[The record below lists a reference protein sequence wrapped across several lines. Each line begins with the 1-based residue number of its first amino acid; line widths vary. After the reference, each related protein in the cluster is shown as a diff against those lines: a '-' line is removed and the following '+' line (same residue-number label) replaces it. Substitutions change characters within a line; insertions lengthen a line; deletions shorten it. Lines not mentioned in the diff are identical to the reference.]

1 MRVTNQMVTN
11 SSLRNMQKSMQR
23 VGNLNEQVTTG
34 KKISAP
40 SQDPV
45 VAIRALKLRTTCD
58 QLDQYKKKNIPDALS
73 WLDTTQTSIQ
83 NVFNRLDDVYAYCE
97 QGASDTYQTKDRN
110 TIINELYALK
120 DAIYAEGGT
129 TYAGRYLFS
138 GYKTETNLIFQNAE
152 AKEGLSYNITE
163 SINPA
168 AIEPKSVVL
177 NEVDTEQLDAI
188 LRGQAY
194 EAPVSEDV
202 YRMRLAYDNLDN
214 EAAGTVMNVTNADGT
229 VNEITVP
236 TISITITDANGAE
249 NTITIPQTDPNVPN
263 DPPVV
268 MKQIADSATYYDVD
282 PNGINYIPETG
293 EIIFGEEL
301 YNSTIKTAQDISV
314 SYYKSEFEVGD
325 LRPEMYFDCTQYKA
339 MPDGSIQ
346 DTEFTVD
353 LEGQPI
359 QYEVNF
365 NQYITVNA
373 EGKDLITHDMGNK
386 IEDLAIAV
394 QDVLDIENTIT
405 KLKQLLEDP
414 QYKNN
419 ADAVEQI
426 NKMLEDAD
434 VELALKRENMQK
446 LFGRNMSNFQG
457 FMEDVSSVQAKVGTT
472 YSKLELI
479 QARVTEQVANFEE
492 LKSSNEDIETEEVA
506 IELYQAELV
515 YESALSTTA
524 GVIKKTLLDYL

>member
-11 SSLRNMQKSMQR
+11 NSLRNMQKSMGR
-23 VGNLNEQVTTG
+23 VNKLNEQVTTG

-110 TIINELYALK
+110 TIVNELYALK
-120 DAIYAEGGT
+120 DAIFSEGGT

-138 GYKTETNLIFQNAE
+138 GYKTETNLIFQNDE
-152 AKEGLSYNITE
+152 AKEGLSYNITQD
-163 SINPA
+163 INPA
-168 AIEPKSVVL
+168 TIEPKSVVL
-177 NEVDTEQLDAI
+177 NEVDETQLDAI
-188 LRGQAY
+188 LAGGAY

-202 YRMRLAYDNLDN
+202 YRMRLAYSNLDN
-214 EAAGTVMNVTNADGT
+214 GADDISITVTNADGST
-229 VNEITVP
+229 T
-236 TISITITDANGAE
+236 TITP
-249 NTITIPQTDPNVPN
+249 T
-263 DPPVV
+263 
-268 MKQIADSATYYDVD
+268 MKQVADSATYYDVD
-282 PNGINYIPETG
+282 PDGVNYIPETG
-293 EIIFGEEL
+293 EVIFGENI
-301 YNSTIKTAQDISV
+301 YNSIKEAENIEV
-314 SYYKSEFEVGD
+314 NYNKSKFEVGD
-325 LRPEMYFDCTQYKA
+325 LRPEMYFNCTQYKEL
-339 MPDGSIQ
+339 PDGTIDETQ
-346 DTEFTVD
+346 FTID
-353 LEGQPI
+353 PDGQPI

-373 EGKDLITHDMGNK
+373 EGRELITHDMGNR

-394 QDVLDIENTIT
+394 QDVLDIENTISR
-405 KLKQLLEDP
+405 LKQLLGDP
-414 QYKNN
+414 QYKDNE
-419 ADAVEQI
+419 DAVAQL

-446 LFGRNMSNFQG
+446 LFGNNMSNFQG
-457 FMEDVSSVQAKVGTT
+457 FMEDVSAVQAKVGTT

-479 QARVTEQVANFEE
+479 QTRVTEQVANFEE
-492 LKSSNEDIETEEVA
+492 LKSSNEDVETEETA

-524 GVIKKTLLDYL
+524 SVIKKTLLDYL

>member
-1 MRVTNQMVTN
+1 MAMRVTNQMVTN
-11 SSLRNMQKSMQR
+11 NSLRNMQKSMGR
-23 VGNLNEQVTTG
+23 VNKLNEQVTTG

-110 TIINELYALK
+110 TIVNELYALK
-120 DAIYAEGGT
+120 DAIFSEGGT

-138 GYKTETNLIFQNAE
+138 GYKTETNLIFQNDE
-152 AKEGLSYNITE
+152 AKAGLSYNITQD
-163 SINPA
+163 IDPA
-168 AIEPKSVVL
+168 TIEPKSVVL
-177 NEVDTEQLDAI
+177 NEVDETQLDAI
-188 LRGQAY
+188 LAGGAY
-194 EAPVSEDV
+194 EAPISEDV
-202 YRMRLAYDNLDN
+202 YRMRLAYSNLDN
-214 EAAGTVMNVTNADGT
+214 GADDISITVTNADGST
-229 VNEITVP
+229 T
-236 TISITITDANGAE
+236 TITP
-249 NTITIPQTDPNVPN
+249 T
-263 DPPVV
+263 
-268 MKQIADSATYYDVD
+268 MKQVADSATYYDVD
-282 PNGINYIPETG
+282 PDGVNYIPETG
-293 EIIFGEEL
+293 EVIFGENI
-301 YNSTIKTAQDISV
+301 YNSIKEAENIEV
-314 SYYKSEFEVGD
+314 NYNKSKFEVGD
-325 LRPEMYFDCTQYKA
+325 LRPEMYFNCTQYKEL
-339 MPDGSIQ
+339 PDGTIDETQ
-346 DTEFTVD
+346 FTID
-353 LEGQPI
+353 PDGQPI

-373 EGKDLITHDMGNK
+373 EGRELITHDMGNR

-394 QDVLDIENTIT
+394 QDVLDIENTISR
-405 KLKQLLEDP
+405 LKQLLGDP
-414 QYKNN
+414 QYKDNE
-419 ADAVEQI
+419 DAVAQL

-446 LFGRNMSNFQG
+446 LFGNNMSNFQG
-457 FMEDVSSVQAKVGTT
+457 FMEDVSAVQAKVGTT

-479 QARVTEQVANFEE
+479 QTRVTEQVANFEE
-492 LKSSNEDIETEEVA
+492 LKSSNEDVETEETA

-524 GVIKKTLLDYL
+524 SVIKKTLLDYL

>member
-11 SSLRNMQKSMQR
+11 NSLRNMQKSMGR
-23 VGNLNEQVTTG
+23 VNKLNEQVTTG

-97 QGASDTYQTKDRN
+97 QGASDTYQTKDRS
-110 TIINELYALK
+110 TIVNELYALK
-120 DAIYAEGGT
+120 DAIFSEGGT

-138 GYKTETNLIFQNAE
+138 GYKTETNLIFQNDE
-152 AKEGLSYNITE
+152 AKAGLSYNITQD
-163 SINPA
+163 INPA

-177 NEVDTEQLDAI
+177 NEVDTSQLDAI
-188 LRGQAY
+188 LAGGTY

-202 YRMRLAYDNLDN
+202 YRLRLAYSNLDN
-214 EAAGTVMNVTNADGT
+214 AADD
-229 VNEITVP
+229 
-236 TISITITDANGAE
+236 ISITVTNQDGTTT
-249 NTITIPQTDPNVPN
+249 TITPT
-263 DPPVV
+263 
-268 MKQIADSATYYDVD
+268 MKQVADSATYYDVD
-282 PNGINYIPETG
+282 PDGVNYIPETG
-293 EIIFGEEL
+293 EIIFGENI
-301 YNSTIKTAQDISV
+301 YNTIKESAGIQV
-314 SYYKSEFEVGD
+314 NYNKSKFEVGD
-325 LRPEMYFDCTQYKA
+325 LRPEMYFNCTQYKEL
-339 MPDGSIQ
+339 PDGTIDETQ
-346 DTEFTVD
+346 FTID
-353 LEGQPI
+353 PDGQPI

-373 EGKDLITHDMGNK
+373 EGRELITHDMGNR

-394 QDVLDIENTIT
+394 QDVLDIENTIA
-405 KLKQLLEDP
+405 KLKQMLNDP
-414 QYKNN
+414 QYKNDE
-419 ADAVEQI
+419 DAVNQI

-446 LFGRNMSNFQG
+446 MFGNNMSNFQG
-457 FMEDVSSVQAKVGTT
+457 FMEDVSAVQAKVGTT

-479 QARVTEQVANFEE
+479 QTRVTEQVANFEE
-492 LKSSNEDIETEEVA
+492 LKSSNEDVETEETA

-524 GVIKKTLLDYL
+524 SVIKKTLLDYL